1 MNTQTSLVAE
11 QIRLQQWAD
20 QIRDCQNRP
29 SDMKV
34 DTWCQEHGI
43 TKEFDINSCIYCYFD
58 LEVIYSSIKIISFSQ
73 SSIAAVKSL
82 LYCSFP

>member
-43 TKEFDINSCIYCYFD
+43 TKEFD
-58 LEVIYSSIKIISFSQ
+58 ETVSSF
-73 SSIAAVKSL
+73 V
-82 LYCSFP
+82 